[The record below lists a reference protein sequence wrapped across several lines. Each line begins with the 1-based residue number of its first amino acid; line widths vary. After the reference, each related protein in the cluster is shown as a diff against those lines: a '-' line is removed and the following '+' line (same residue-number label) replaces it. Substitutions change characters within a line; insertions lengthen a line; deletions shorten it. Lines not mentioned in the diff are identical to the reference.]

1 MRPVEYIFGYHY
13 IVPVCREEYIFDIPF
28 PASPSSLL
36 VLYEEYIV
44 SAFLRR
50 PHSRSTLSVSSSPSS
65 LHICAAG
72 IYWSTVY
79 NQFSLALPVT
89 NPYDAEELE
98 ESLTGE
104 TATAEEP
111 RPDEA
116 DELSPL
122 PWTSSASMFL
132 ITAVA
137 RHG

>member
-1 MRPVEYIFGYHY
+1 MIHPI
-13 IVPVCREEYIFDIPF
+13 
-28 PASPSSLL
+28 LL
-36 VLYEEYIV
+36 
-44 SAFLRR
+44 
-50 PHSRSTLSVSSSPSS
+50 
-65 LHICAAG
+65 
-72 IYWSTVY
+72 
-79 NQFSLALPVT
+79 T
-89 NPYDAEELE
+89 NDAEELE
-98 ESLTGE
+98 ESLTDE